1 MEDIRIGFPQLLV
14 AKHDNLRQT
23 IRDGLRHMSED
34 EEQTSAAF
42 WTAYA

>member
-23 IRDGLRHMSED
+23 IRDRLRHMSED
-34 EEQTSAAF
+34 EEQTSAAL